1 MWYSYAL
8 IRIVPRV
15 ERGEFLNVG
24 AVVFAREG
32 PFLGARMAFDRS
44 RLAVLDPTI
53 DMPMVE
59 RHLGTFLAISIGDP
73 AGGPIAALPVPER
86 FHWLVAP
93 RSTMI
98 QTSPVHEGR
107 SANPQ
112 SALDE
117 VISELVLVSPPTA
130 SGTGEP
136 QAAGADG
143 A

>member
-32 PFLGARMAFDRS
+32 PFLGARIDFDRS
-44 RLAVLDPTI
+44 RLAVLDPAT
-53 DMPMVE
+53 DMPTVE
-59 RHLGTFLAISIGDP
+59 RHLDMFVAICNGDP
-73 AGGPIAALPVPER
+73 AGGPIAALPAPER

-93 RSTMI
+93 RSTII

-107 SANPQ
+107 AANPQ
-112 SALDE
+112 SALDD
-117 VISELVLVSPPTA
+117 VISELVSPPTA
-130 SGTGEP
+130 RQPGEP

>member
-8 IRIVPRV
+8 IRVVPRV

-32 PFLGARMAFDRS
+32 PFLGARIELDPS
-44 RLAVLDPTI
+44 RLALLDPTM
-53 DMPMVE
+53 DTRTVA
-59 RHLGTFLAISIGDP
+59 RHLETFLAICTGDP
-73 AGGPIAALPVPER
+73 SGGPIAALPAPER

-98 QTSPVHEGR
+98 QTSPVHEGT
-107 SANPQ
+107 SASPQ

-117 VISELVLVSPPTA
+117 VMRELVSPPAA
-130 SGTGEP
+130 SGLDES
-136 QAAGADG
+136 QAVGADG

>member
-8 IRIVPRV
+8 IRLVPRV

-32 PFLGARMAFDRS
+32 PFLAARTEFDPLRVA
-44 RLAVLDPTI
+44 LLDPAI
-53 DMPMVE
+53 DMLTVE
-59 RHLGTFLAISIGDP
+59 RHLGTFLAICRGDH
-73 AGGPIAALPVPER
+73 AGGPIAALPIPER

-107 SANPQ
+107 SGDPQ

-117 VISELVLVSPPTA
+117 LIRELVSPPVR
-130 SGTGEP
+130 SNGGER